1 MKQVACT
8 VMKGAGL
15 PDSAQMSEINKY
27 TRRELSAEEVYVFSV
42 LLCDNEID
50 RDNERFSIGTLKKLA
65 ELFKG
70 KTGIFDHSM
79 EGKNQT
85 ARIFLA
91 GVEQDANRRTLAGE
105 PYTMLKA
112 YAYMPRTQKN
122 EDLIQEIDA
131 GIKKEVSVGCAVE
144 RVICSVCAQDMRGGA
159 CSHRK
164 GTEYEGKKCHAIL
177 EEPSDAYEWSFV
189 AVPAQRNAGVTKA
202 FHKQTQKQASA
213 EDIFAQLKS
222 GEGLMQKELER
233 FKSDYARLEEKA
245 KYADE
250 CRGKLQESV
259 RRLCVLA
266 LPALEA
272 DMLGEILK
280 RFNTN
285 ELEGLKSALEEKV
298 NSEFQ
303 GGRQLEGEFK
313 GEKTDYSQFRI

>member
-144 RVICSVCAQDMRGGA
+144 RVICSVCAQDMRG
-159 CSHRK
+159 
-164 GTEYEGKKCHAIL
+164 
-177 EEPSDAYEWSFV
+177 
-189 AVPAQRNAGVTKA
+189 
-202 FHKQTQKQASA
+202 
-213 EDIFAQLKS
+213 
-222 GEGLMQKELER
+222 
-233 FKSDYARLEEKA
+233 
-245 KYADE
+245 
-250 CRGKLQESV
+250 
-259 RRLCVLA
+259 VLA
-266 LPALEA
+266 ATERA
-272 DMLGEILK
+272 RNMRE
-280 RFNTN
+280 
-285 ELEGLKSALEEKV
+285 KSAMRFWKSRVTLT
-298 NSEFQ
+298 N
-303 GGRQLEGEFK
+303 GAL
-313 GEKTDYSQFRI
+313 SQCRRKETQALQRLFTSKRRNRLRLRIFLLSLKAERV

>member
-1 MKQVACT
+1 
-8 VMKGAGL
+8 
-15 PDSAQMSEINKY
+15 
-27 TRRELSAEEVYVFSV
+27 
-42 LLCDNEID
+42 
-50 RDNERFSIGTLKKLA
+50 
-65 ELFKG
+65 
-70 KTGIFDHSM
+70 
-79 EGKNQT
+79 
-85 ARIFLA
+85 
-91 GVEQDANRRTLAGE
+91 
-105 PYTMLKA
+105 
-112 YAYMPRTQKN
+112 
-122 EDLIQEIDA
+122 
-131 GIKKEVSVGCAVE
+131 
-144 RVICSVCAQDMRGGA
+144 
-159 CSHRK
+159 
-164 GTEYEGKKCHAIL
+164 
-177 EEPSDAYEWSFV
+177 
-189 AVPAQRNAGVTKA
+189 
-202 FHKQTQKQASA
+202 
-213 EDIFAQLKS
+213 
-222 GEGLMQKELER
+222 MQKELER